1 MSWDDSAFSQTDSA
15 QNLAAV
21 QQALLVVSPDGRIQ
35 FATARAD
42 LWMRDLFA
50 AASPLD
56 RLPEALTRWLQDA
69 ISGGS
74 SSKFIVDHSG
84 RRLSFRLLLR
94 EENSICLSVE
104 EYSRLRPS
112 DGRST
117 LTEPRTEVLHWVA
130 RGKTNAEIGEIL
142 SLKTGTIGKYLERIF
157 PKLGVE
163 NRTAAASFD
172 FGTNYRTKPRSTCR
186 RTGVDHVPA
195 IAVSIGRH

>member
-1 MSWDDSAFSQTDSA
+1 MSLNPSFGQSESASDPT
-15 QNLAAV
+15 AAF
-21 QQALLVVSPDGRIQ
+21 QALLIVSPGGQIQ
-35 FATARAD
+35 FATARAN
-42 LWMRDLFA
+42 LWMKPFT

-112 DGRST
+112 EGRSA
-117 LTEPRTEVLHWVA
+117 LTGREQEVLHWVA
-130 RGKTNAEIGEIL
+130 RGKTNTEIGEIMTL
-142 SLKTGTIGKYLERIF
+142 RTRTIGKYLEHVF
-157 PKLGVE
+157 KKLGVE

-172 FGTNYRTKPRSTCR
+172 LGTNYQN
-186 RTGVDHVPA
+186 
-195 IAVSIGRH
+195 